1 MTALTWPSNR
11 TGTTKMF
18 VGAAEPR
25 PELIWT

>member
-11 TGTTKMF
+11 TGTTKML
-18 VGAAEPR
+18 VGVAEPS